1 MSDSKLFDI
10 ESHDSRDPNPWLAL
24 YLDSSIPINRKTKES
39 LMRDNDSKS
48 AKYLLPFIKVGSKV
62 AMFFIHIFKF
72 FFPKLFNS
80 SKVLHRIL
88 AWGLRNFVSPDANL
102 LIFRHFH
109 VGSEILQFVAAN
121 IKGAEIKT
129 SPLKPYDFEDVKDD
143 LFLNH
148 DLNLYNFII
157 NLNRE
162 LKSKNITIRPP
173 ETLELSMITEDQFNH
188 IEFPRRFSNVL
199 DLRSAIELF
208 TPFYQLFLTA
218 NDFVRASNSLQLDET
233 IGIYTSQILGTPG
246 HLGLL
251 NNKHPMVPETTYS
264 AAYRLVLHGLAA
276 ETLHEI
282 LVNLKLNLSKDGV
295 LTPKQNVQGIKLETA
310 NTEQKPSTL

>member
-1 MSDSKLFDI
+1 MSKEELFDL

-24 YLDSSIPINRKTKES
+24 YLDNSIPINNKTKEA
-39 LMRDNDSKS
+39 LMNDNNSKS
-48 AKYLLPFIKVGSKV
+48 EKYLLPFIKVWSKI

-80 SKVLHRIL
+80 SRVLHIIL
-88 AWGLRNFVSPDANL
+88 SWGLKRFVSADANL

-109 VGSEILQFVAAN
+109 IGSEILQFIALN
-121 IKGAEIKT
+121 IKGIELET
-129 SPLKPYDFEDVKDD
+129 SPLKPLNFEDVKDD
-143 LFLNH
+143 LFLKH

-157 NLNRE
+157 NLNKQ
-162 LKSKNITIRPP
+162 LKLKGITISPP
-173 ETLELSMITEDQFNH
+173 DVLNLDMITEDQFDH
-188 IEFPRRFSNVL
+188 IEFPRGFTNIL

-208 TPFYQLFLTA
+208 TPFYQLFLTS

-233 IGIYTSQILGTPG
+233 IGIYSSQILGTPG

-282 LVNLKLNLSKDGV
+282 LVNIKKGISNDGV
-295 LTPKQNVQGIKLETA
+295 MIPKNKKKTLVGTPLNNLDEAI
-310 NTEQKPSTL
+310 

>member
-1 MSDSKLFDI
+1 MENELDISK
-10 ESHDSRDPNPWLAL
+10 HDDRDPNPWLAM
-24 YLDSSIPINRKTKES
+24 YLDSSIPINNKTKAA
-39 LMRDNDSKS
+39 LMRDNNSKS
-48 AKYLLPFIKVGSKV
+48 ARYLLPFIQLWSKIM
-62 AMFFIHIFKF
+62 MFFIHIFKF
-72 FFPKLFNS
+72 FFPKFFNS

-88 AWGLRNFVSPDANL
+88 AWGLRNFVSRDANL

-109 VGSEILQFVAAN
+109 IGSEILQFVAGN
-121 IKGAEIKT
+121 IEGIELKT
-129 SPLKPYDFEDVKDD
+129 SPLKPKDFNDVKDD

-157 NLNRE
+157 RLNTKLKEKEVTITAVKNLNME
-162 LKSKNITIRPP
+162 MITI
-173 ETLELSMITEDQFNH
+173 DQFDH
-188 IEFPRRFSNVL
+188 IEFPNRWTNIL

-233 IGIYTSQILGTPG
+233 IAIYTSQILGTPG
-246 HLGLL
+246 HLGLV
-251 NNKHPMVPETTYS
+251 NNKHPMVPVTTFS

-282 LVNLKLNLSKDGV
+282 LVNIKKGIQQDGIM
-295 LTPKQNVQGIKLETA
+295 TPQAI
-310 NTEQKPSTL
+310 

>member
-1 MSDSKLFDI
+1 MDNNNNTFNL
-10 ESHDSRDPNPWLAL
+10 HDERDPNPWLAM
-24 YLDSSIPINRKTKES
+24 YLDLSIPINNTTKLS

-48 AKYLLPFIKVGSKV
+48 AKYFLPLIKVFSKIF
-62 AMFFIHIFKF
+62 MFFIHIFKF
-72 FFPKLFNS
+72 FFPKLINS
-80 SKVLHRIL
+80 SKILHRIL
-88 AWGLRNFVSPDANL
+88 AWGLKHFVSQDANL

-109 VGSEILQFVAAN
+109 VGSEIMEFIAAN
-121 IKGAEIKT
+121 IENIEIKT
-129 SPLKPYDFEDVKDD
+129 SPLKPYDFEDIKDD
-143 LFLNH
+143 LFLKH

-157 NLNRE
+157 KINKK
-162 LKSKNITIRPP
+162 LKEKNIAIVGKKQLN
-173 ETLELSMITEDQFNH
+173 LEMITLDQFNH
-188 IEFPRRFSNVL
+188 ISFPNKWTNVL

-233 IGIYTSQILGTPG
+233 IAIYTSQILGTPG
-246 HLGLL
+246 HLGLV

-282 LVNLKLNLSKDGV
+282 LVNIKLQKNKDGIM
-295 LTPKQNVQGIKLETA
+295 TPH
-310 NTEQKPSTL
+310 

>member
-1 MSDSKLFDI
+1 MNQEFSIDI
-10 ESHDSRDPNPWLAL
+10 KHDPNDPNPWLAM
-24 YLDSSIPINRKTKES
+24 YLDTSIPINNKTKQA

-48 AKYLLPFIKVGSKV
+48 ARYLRPILQLISKIT
-62 AMFFIHIFKF
+62 MFFIHIFKF

-88 AWGLRNFVSPDANL
+88 AWGLKNFVSPDANL

-109 VGSEILQFVAAN
+109 VGSEILEFIVKN
-121 IKGAEIKT
+121 IEGVETKT
-129 SPLKPYDFEDVKDD
+129 SPLKPYDFEDVKKD
-143 LFLNH
+143 LFLLH

-157 NLNRE
+157 KLNQE
-162 LKSKNITIRPP
+162 LKEKNIVITKP
-173 ETLELSMITEDQFNH
+173 EKLNLEMITEDQFDH
-188 IEFPRRFSNVL
+188 IEFPNTWRNIL

-233 IGIYTSQILGTPG
+233 IAIYTTQILDTPG
-246 HLGLL
+246 HLGLV
-251 NNKHPMVPETTYS
+251 NNKHPMVPVSTYT

-282 LVNLKLNLSKDGV
+282 LVNVKLGKFEDGIM
-295 LTPKQNVQGIKLETA
+295 TPDD
-310 NTEQKPSTL
+310 